1 MKKII
6 GVFHPFDLYQTFY
19 VYEDSEKLEAVQTKI
34 ENIPETVFKLSEM
47 YNVDKIDIAGTKMFT
62 RGIMKRIQDEEMLKY
77 SKNKIEIKLV

>member
-34 ENIPETVFKLSEM
+34 KDIPETVFKLSEI

-62 RGIMKRIQDEEMLKY
+62 RGIMKQIREQEILKY
-77 SKNKIEIKLV
+77 NMNKLEIKLV